1 MPTGCAVPLTL
12 LLYVLYIYI
21 YMYTGTRL
29 VNDIAKLPE
38 GTIVLAAIADEGVM
52 GITADAVNAL
62 ALIGSQYIRTIAKRE
77 SWVSDV
83 TTLRCSLTREHR
95 WGAADSIMEST
106 APHQCPLESVASY
119 LCYGMYA
126 DVRTFR

>member
-38 GTIVLAAIADEGVM
+38 GTIVLAAIADEGVI

-83 TTLRCSLTREHR
+83 TTLRCSLTREH
-95 WGAADSIMEST
+95 
-106 APHQCPLESVASY
+106 
-119 LCYGMYA
+119 
-126 DVRTFR
+126 